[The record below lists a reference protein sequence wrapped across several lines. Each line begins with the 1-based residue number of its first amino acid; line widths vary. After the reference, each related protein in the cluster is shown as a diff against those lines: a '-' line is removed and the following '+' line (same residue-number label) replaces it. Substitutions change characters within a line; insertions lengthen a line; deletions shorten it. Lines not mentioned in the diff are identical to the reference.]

1 MDYPVRTPTQLGQL
15 LKALRMERKLTQADV
30 AARMGLLQSKISAL
44 EANPGRTSVER
55 MFRLLSVLGVE
66 LVLRQRGAAKQRRS
80 PGAPQW

>member
-15 LKALRMERKLTQADV
+15 LKALRTERKLTQADV

-44 EANPGRTSVER
+44 ETNPGRTSVER

-80 PGAPQW
+80 PGEPQW

>member
-15 LKALRMERKLTQADV
+15 LKALRTERKLTQADV

-80 PGAPQW
+80 PGEPQW

>member
-66 LVLRQRGAAKQRRS
+66 LVLRQRGAAKQRRG